1 MSLGEESW
9 GPLYWALQT
18 LMLVVSQISGIGAVV
33 VAGEGLDHQFQEKK
47 KAYLAQ
53 REIPVSNTFHKDI
66 ISLGNTRHKV
76 HFVFNYICT
85 VH

>member
-47 KAYLAQ
+47 KRTWHREKYLFQ
-53 REIPVSNTFHKDI
+53 IHF
-66 ISLGNTRHKV
+66 TR
-76 HFVFNYICT
+76 T
-85 VH
+85 